1 MGNRA
6 EHCLL
11 LNYYIFGRSMK
22 QDINNL
28 SVSNINHKKTLVELL
43 RWRAIHE
50 SNQRAFT
57 FMIDGN
63 VEGTAL
69 SYGELDHQARSI
81 GALLQ
86 QHQVQGERALL
97 LYPQR
102 LDVIAAFFGCLYAG
116 IIPIPAPAPEAS
128 RLKRTIPRLQAIAKD
143 AQTSIV
149 LTTSEIIAIVAEGRF
164 AIPEFQKMHWLT
176 TEDIAIELA
185 QNWRNPNVNDNDL
198 AYLQY
203 TSGSTSTPKGVMI
216 SHKNIMF
223 HCANLQES
231 CGYTPDSATVTW
243 MPYFHDYGLVE
254 GLIVPLYNGTPCY
267 VMSPFSFLRRP
278 FNWLQT
284 ISRYKA
290 THSQAPNFAYDQ
302 CVRRITAEQRAQLDL
317 SCWQAAGNAAE
328 PINPKVSKNF
338 LQAFETSGFR
348 PEAFC
353 PAYGLAEATLLA
365 SFSPQTEAPV
375 VIHLQP
381 SALEENQ
388 IVEAS
393 NSQEV
398 VRQVSGCGRIV
409 CNTKVAIVNPET
421 LAKCSP
427 DEVGE
432 IWVSGPSVAKGYWQR
447 PEDTKLTFQAYIA
460 DIGEGPFLR
469 TGDLGFI
476 KDDQLF
482 VTGRLKDVIII
493 RGTNHYPQD
502 IEWTVQD
509 SHSALRAENGAA
521 FGVEVNG
528 EERLVIVQEI
538 ERNSQQHINV
548 DRVFEDI
555 RKKVF
560 DQHEI
565 QAHAVLLI
573 KPGTLPKTSSG
584 KIQRSACRQ
593 GFIEDSL
600 SVIAIWKLPI
610 GDDEKSPNNVEI
622 SSETEPVQ
630 SPEEKPIAELDRSSI
645 HSTESIQRWIVENLN
660 REWKVPTQLIDLKKS
675 FADYGL
681 DSAMAVNLAQE
692 LEDWLKHPIEATIV
706 WNFPTIELLANHL
719 ASELNKLVPTSS
731 NYPEPTNASQ
741 SQLQSEDESALVK
754 DLDTLSEDEMAQ
766 LLATEIASI
775 QQRKHM

>member
-1 MGNRA
+1 
-6 EHCLL
+6 
-11 LNYYIFGRSMK
+11 MK

-86 QHQVQGERALL
+86 QHHVQGERALL

-185 QNWRNPNVNDNDL
+185 QNWRNPDVKDNDL

-223 HCANLQES
+223 HCANLQET

-328 PINPKVSKNF
+328 PINPKVLKNF
-338 LQAFETSGFR
+338 LQAFENSGFR

-432 IWVSGPSVAKGYWQR
+432 IWVSGSSVAKGYWQR

-528 EERLVIVQEI
+528 EERLVIAQEI

-610 GDDEKSPNNVEI
+610 GNDEKSPNNVEI
-622 SSETEPVQ
+622 SSEIEPVQ
-630 SPEEKPIAELDRSSI
+630 SPEEKPIAELDKSSI

-660 REWKVPTQLIDLKKS
+660 KEWKVPTQLIDLKKS

-741 SQLQSEDESALVK
+741 SQLQPEDESALVK

>member
-1 MGNRA
+1 
-6 EHCLL
+6 
-11 LNYYIFGRSMK
+11 MK

-28 SVSNINHKKTLVELL
+28 SVSNINHKKTLIELL

-86 QHQVQGERALL
+86 QHHVQGERALL

-128 RLKRTIPRLQAIAKD
+128 RFKRTIPRLQAIAKD
-143 AQTSIV
+143 AQATIV
-149 LTTSEIIAIVAEGRF
+149 LTTSEIISIVAEARF

-185 QNWRNPNVNDNDL
+185 QNWRNPDVKDNDL

-223 HCANLQES
+223 HCANLQEA

-328 PINPKVSKNF
+328 PINPKVLKNF
-338 LQAFETSGFR
+338 LQVFENSGFR

-375 VIHLQP
+375 VIHLRP

-432 IWVSGPSVAKGYWQR
+432 IWVSGSSVAKGYWQR

-528 EERLVIVQEI
+528 EERLVIAQEI

-622 SSETEPVQ
+622 SSEIEPVQ

-741 SQLQSEDESALVK
+741 SQLQPEDESALVK

>member
-1 MGNRA
+1 
-6 EHCLL
+6 
-11 LNYYIFGRSMK
+11 MK

-28 SVSNINHKKTLVELL
+28 SVSNITHIKTLVELL

-86 QHQVQGERALL
+86 QHHVQGERALL
-97 LYPQR
+97 LYPQS

-116 IIPIPAPAPEAS
+116 IIPIPAPAPEGS

-143 AQTSIV
+143 AQATIV
-149 LTTSEIIAIVAEGRF
+149 LTTSEIISIVAEARF

-185 QNWRNPNVNDNDL
+185 QNWRNPDVKDNDL

-223 HCANLQES
+223 HCANLQET
-231 CGYTPDSATVTW
+231 CGYTPESATVTW

-302 CVRRITAEQRAQLDL
+302 CVRRITAEQRVQLDL

-328 PINPKVSKNF
+328 PINPKVLKNF
-338 LQAFETSGFR
+338 LQAFENSGFR

-353 PAYGLAEATLLA
+353 PAYGLAEATLLV

-375 VIHLQP
+375 VIHLRP

-398 VRQVSGCGRIV
+398 VRQVSGCGRIA

-447 PEDTKLTFQAYIA
+447 PEDTKLTFQVHIA

-476 KDDQLF
+476 KDGQLF

-528 EERLVIVQEI
+528 EERLVIAQEI
-538 ERNSQQHINV
+538 ERNSFF
-548 DRVFEDI
+548 R
-555 RKKVF
+555 
-560 DQHEI
+560 
-565 QAHAVLLI
+565 
-573 KPGTLPKTSSG
+573 
-584 KIQRSACRQ
+584 
-593 GFIEDSL
+593 
-600 SVIAIWKLPI
+600 
-610 GDDEKSPNNVEI
+610 I
-622 SSETEPVQ
+622 ST
-630 SPEEKPIAELDRSSI
+630 
-645 HSTESIQRWIVENLN
+645 
-660 REWKVPTQLIDLKKS
+660 
-675 FADYGL
+675 
-681 DSAMAVNLAQE
+681 
-692 LEDWLKHPIEATIV
+692 
-706 WNFPTIELLANHL
+706 
-719 ASELNKLVPTSS
+719 
-731 NYPEPTNASQ
+731 
-741 SQLQSEDESALVK
+741 ALG
-754 DLDTLSEDEMAQ
+754 
-766 LLATEIASI
+766 
-775 QQRKHM
+775 

>member
-1 MGNRA
+1 
-6 EHCLL
+6 
-11 LNYYIFGRSMK
+11 MK

-28 SVSNINHKKTLVELL
+28 SVSNINHKKTLIELL

-86 QHQVQGERALL
+86 QHHVQGERALL

-143 AQTSIV
+143 AQASIV
-149 LTTSEIIAIVAEGRF
+149 LTTSEIIAIVAEARF

-185 QNWRNPNVNDNDL
+185 QNWRNPDVKDNDL

-203 TSGSTSTPKGVMI
+203 TSGSTSTPKGVML

-223 HCANLQES
+223 HCANLQEA

-328 PINPKVSKNF
+328 PINPKVLKNF
-338 LQAFETSGFR
+338 LQAFENSGFR

-432 IWVSGPSVAKGYWQR
+432 IWVSGSSVAKGYWQR

-476 KDDQLF
+476 KDGQLF

-565 QAHAVLLI
+565 QVHAVLLI

-610 GDDEKSPNNVEI
+610 GDDENSPNNVEI
-622 SSETEPVQ
+622 SSEIEPVQ

-660 REWKVPTQLIDLKKS
+660 KEWKVPTQLIDLKKS

-741 SQLQSEDESALVK
+741 SQLQPEDESALVK